1 MKLPTLFIS
10 HGGGPWPF
18 MQDRMQDF
26 AGTFEYLQ
34 KLPFTLP
41 AQPAAILSVS
51 GHWEEPQFTVAT
63 SEHPPM
69 VYDYYGFPEHTYRI
83 TYPAPGSRTVAAR
96 VSQLLKEAG
105 VTVNEDPKR
114 GFDHGTFVPLAVMY
128 PQAQIPV
135 VSLSLRANLSASEHL
150 RVGTALAPLRDEGVL
165 IMGSGLSYHNLRA
178 LRMASTAGP
187 VSDQFETWL
196 TQAVTDPDP
205 ASRARRLSSW
215 EAAPSAR
222 LAHPREEHLI
232 PLMVAAGAAGESLG
246 RLDFRE
252 RVWGVSMASYR
263 FADARIERRE
273 RT

>member
-1 MKLPTLFIS
+1 MRLPALFIS

-18 MQDRMQDF
+18 MPDRIEDF

-34 KLPFTLP
+34 KLPATLP
-41 AQPAAILSVS
+41 AQPTAILSVS

-63 SEHPPM
+63 SERPPM
-69 VYDYYGFPEHTYRI
+69 VYDYYGFPEHTYRVQ
-83 TYPAPGSRTVAAR
+83 YPAPGSRAVAAR
-96 VSQLLKEAG
+96 VSQLLKGAG
-105 VTVNEDPKR
+105 VAINEDAER

-150 RVGTALAPLRDEGVL
+150 RMGAALAPLRDEGVL

-178 LRMASTAGP
+178 LRMAATAGP
-187 VSDQFETWL
+187 VSDQFEAWL
-196 TQAVTDPDP
+196 TEAVSDPDP
-205 ASRARRLSSW
+205 SSRAQKLSRW
-215 EAAPSAR
+215 DAAPAAR

-232 PLMVAAGAAGESLG
+232 PLMVAAGAAGDSPG
-246 RLDFRE
+246 ALDFRE

-263 FADARIERRE
+263 FSDGPAR
-273 RT
+273 